1 MSVIWAKVWRDL
13 AHNRARTILV
23 VASTAVGVFALGL
36 IIGLGG
42 ILRAR
47 MTEDHRSRLPGHIN
61 FFRVTPF
68 DEGTVEAIRRE
79 AGVLDAEAQ
88 VQTTI
93 RWRLEGDTVW
103 RDGNL
108 AARADY
114 TAQRMDLVD
123 LVAGR
128 WPTEHGVAVTGQS
141 SVYFGIPLGA
151 TVIIERGRREER
163 LPIVGIV
170 RMPMG
175 FFAPPQIGG
184 NATFFVTPETAAW
197 LIGQEGFN
205 QLNVRLESFDQ
216 ESATALA
223 DRLRSR
229 LARMSI
235 SVGSYTITDPNV
247 HWLQAQVDTLFLILA
262 VLGWLSLGLSAFLII
277 NTMNAIIVRQVWQ
290 IGVMKVFGATAGRV
304 MVVYLMIAL
313 AYGVL
318 ALLPA
323 IPLAALTA
331 YWMSG
336 WLLGLM
342 GIAGGTFQ
350 MMPDAAGIQ
359 AAVGMAVPLLAA
371 AAPVAGGARIT
382 PHRAI
387 SSYGLEA
394 GFGQGALDRLIG
406 RIRHL
411 PRTLAFSL
419 RNTFRRKG
427 RAALTLFTLILAGAM
442 FIVVMSVRSS
452 LEHTFEIVLGDFGFD
467 LLVALDRPYQ
477 ASRVVEIADSIPGV
491 VRAEAWERRL
501 ADLELPDGSSRQ
513 VILWGVP
520 EDTTM
525 FRPNIVAGR
534 GLLADDNRAIL
545 LNTKIATDEGI
556 HVGDEV
562 RLTINGRES
571 TWTVVGLILSVSNNQ
586 RENFV
591 PFDALTRMLGRVN
604 RASVVVATSEYQD
617 LERQQALTDAL
628 RAVYTARHIEPISLQ
643 SAGQLR
649 EQNRTQFDVITYL
662 LLSMAVLAA
671 AVGSIGLAG
680 TMSITVV
687 ERRREIGVM
696 RAIGAM
702 SPAIAGI
709 FVSEGVLLGMWS
721 WLLAVPLS
729 IPGAR
734 LFSRAVGEAL
744 LQAPLNFRYSPAGVL
759 MWLLIVI
766 LLSALASL
774 WPALQATRVSV
785 REALAYE

>member
-13 AHNRARTILV
+13 AHNRARTLLV

-36 IIGLGG
+36 VIGLGG
-42 ILRAR
+42 VMRTR

-61 FFRVTPF
+61 FFRLTPF
-68 DEGTVEAIRRE
+68 DADTVEAVRRE
-79 AGVLDAEAQ
+79 TGVLDAEAQ
-88 VQTTI
+88 AQTVI
-93 RWRLEGDTVW
+93 RWRLEGETTW

-108 AARADY
+108 VARADY

-123 LVAGR
+123 LVEGN
-128 WPTEHGVAVTGQS
+128 WPTGRSVALTGQS
-141 SVYFGIPLGA
+141 STYFDIPLGA
-151 TVIIERGRREER
+151 TVIFERGPRQER
-163 LPIVGIV
+163 LPVVGIV

-175 FFAPPQIGG
+175 FFAPPQMGG

-197 LIGQEGFN
+197 LTGQEGFN
-205 QLNVRLESFDQ
+205 QLNVRLTTFDQ
-216 ESATALA
+216 GAATALA
-223 DRLRSR
+223 ERLRSR
-229 LARMSI
+229 LERMSI
-235 SVGSYTITDPNV
+235 SVGSYTITDPEV
-247 HWLQAQVDTLFLILA
+247 HWLQAQVDTMFLILA

-277 NTMNAIIVRQVWQ
+277 NTMNSIVVRQVWQ
-290 IGVMKVFGATAGRV
+290 IGVMKVLGATAGRV
-304 MVVYLMIAL
+304 MAVYLAAAL
-313 AYGVL
+313 VYGVL

-323 IPLAALTA
+323 IPLAALAA
-331 YWMSG
+331 YWMAG
-336 WLLGLM
+336 RLLGLM
-342 GIAGGTFQ
+342 GIAEGSLQ
-350 MMPDAAGIQ
+350 MMPNAASIQ
-359 AAVGMAVPLLAA
+359 AVVSVAVPLLAA

-394 GFGQGALDRLIG
+394 GFGQGALDRWVG
-406 RIRHL
+406 RIRNL

-427 RAALTLFTLILAGAM
+427 RVALTLLTLILAGTV

-452 LEHTFEIVLGDFGFD
+452 LENTLEVVLGDFGFD

-477 ASRVVEIADSIPGV
+477 TSRLVEIAESVPGV

-501 ADLELPDGSSRQ
+501 ADLELADGSSRQ

-520 EDTTM
+520 EDSTM
-525 FRPNIVAGR
+525 FSPNIVAGR
-534 GLLADDNRAIL
+534 GLLPDDGQAIL
-545 LNTKIATDEGI
+545 LNNKIATDEAI
-556 HVGDEV
+556 RVGDEV
-562 RLTINGRES
+562 KLTINGRES
-571 TWTVVGLILSVSNNQ
+571 AWTVAGLILSVSNNQ

-591 PFDALTRMLGRVN
+591 PFKALTRMLGSVN
-604 RASVVVATSEYQD
+604 RASVIVATSKYQD
-617 LERQQALTDAL
+617 LEHQQATIESL
-628 RAVYTARHIEPISLQ
+628 RQAYTWRHIEPVLLQ
-643 SAGQLR
+643 SASRLR

-662 LLSMAVLAA
+662 LLSMAILTA

-680 TMSITVV
+680 TMSINVV

-696 RAIGAM
+696 RAIGAT

-709 FVSEGVLLGMWS
+709 FVSEGVLLGVWS

-729 IPGAR
+729 IPGAQ

-744 LQAPLNFRYSPAGVL
+744 LQAPLDFRYSPPGVL

-774 WPALQATRVSV
+774 WPALQAARVSV

>member
-1 MSVIWAKVWRDL
+1 
-13 AHNRARTILV
+13 
-23 VASTAVGVFALGL
+23 
-36 IIGLGG
+36 
-42 ILRAR
+42 
-47 MTEDHRSRLPGHIN
+47 
-61 FFRVTPF
+61 
-68 DEGTVEAIRRE
+68 
-79 AGVLDAEAQ
+79 
-88 VQTTI
+88 
-93 RWRLEGDTVW
+93 
-103 RDGNL
+103 
-108 AARADY
+108 
-114 TAQRMDLVD
+114 
-123 LVAGR
+123 
-128 WPTEHGVAVTGQS
+128 
-141 SVYFGIPLGA
+141 VYFGIPLDA

-163 LPIVGIV
+163 LPVVGIV

-175 FFAPPQIGG
+175 FFAPPQMGG

-197 LIGQEGFN
+197 LTGQEGFN
-205 QLNVRLESFDQ
+205 QLNVRLESFDK
-216 ESATALA
+216 EAATALA
-223 DRLRSR
+223 ERLRSH
-229 LARMSI
+229 LERMSI
-235 SVGSYTITDPNV
+235 LVGSYTITDPDV
-247 HWLQAQVDTLFLILA
+247 HWLQAQVDTMFLILE

-277 NTMNAIIVRQVWQ
+277 NTMNSIVVRQVWQ

-304 MVVYLMIAL
+304 MAVYLATAL

-323 IPLAALTA
+323 IPLAALAA
-331 YWMSG
+331 YWMAG

-342 GIAGGTFQ
+342 GITGGTLQ
-350 MMPDAAGIQ
+350 MMPNAASVQ
-359 AAVGMAVPLLAA
+359 AAVGVAVPLLAA

-394 GFGQGALDRLIG
+394 GFGQGVLDRWVG

-411 PRTLAFSL
+411 PRTLALSL

-427 RAALTLFTLILAGAM
+427 RVALTLLTLILAGAV

-452 LEHTFEIVLGDFGFD
+452 LENTFEVVLGDFGFD

-477 ASRVVEIADSIPGV
+477 ASRLVEIAKDVPGV

-501 ADLELPDGSSRQ
+501 ADLELADGSSRQ

-525 FRPNIVAGR
+525 FSPNIVAGH
-534 GLLADDNRAIL
+534 GLLAGDNRTIL
-545 LNTKIATDEGI
+545 LNNKIATDEGI
-556 HVGDEV
+556 RVGDEV
-562 RLTINGRES
+562 KLTINGRES
-571 TWTVVGLILSVSNNQ
+571 VWTVVGLILSVSNNQ

-591 PFDALTRMLGRVN
+591 PFGALTRVLGNVN

-617 LERQQALTDAL
+617 LARQQALMEAL
-628 RAVYTARHIEPISLQ
+628 RQVYTARHIEPTLLQ
-643 SAGQLR
+643 SASMLQ

-662 LLSMAVLAA
+662 LLSMSVLAA
-671 AVGSIGLAG
+671 AVGSIGLTG
-680 TMSITVV
+680 TMSINVV

-696 RAIGAM
+696 RAIGAT
-702 SPAIAGI
+702 SPAVAGI
-709 FVSEGVLLGMWS
+709 FVSEGVLLGVWS

-729 IPGAR
+729 VPGAR
-734 LFSRAVGEAL
+734 LFSHAVGQAL
-744 LQAPLNFRYSPAGVL
+744 LQAPLDFRYSPLGML

-774 WPALQATRVSV
+774 WPALQATRISV